1 MTDLDVIKN
10 QIDIVDLISNT
21 APLKKAGKYYKSNC
35 PFHQEK
41 TPSFIVD
48 DVRQTWRCYGACS
61 MGGDIFSFVMKAE
74 NIEFVEALHVLAE
87 TAGIQ
92 LESQEKVSDKGSLFD
107 ITLLAQKFFQDSI
120 RITEGK
126 IAAEYLSERGLSDE
140 MISKFGLGYSPRDGK
155 SLKRH
160 LLIKLIKRKGSL
172 LFKSGLLKNL
182 IIQFPLKK
190 LKKIR
195 IFLTYPS

>member
-107 ITLLAQKFFQDSI
+107 ITLLAQKFFQDYKLDKSLFLLLI
-120 RITEGK
+120 
-126 IAAEYLSERGLSDE
+126 
-140 MISKFGLGYSPRDGK
+140 YSPFQELVKLCFLWFQVGEKEIKLQCRLFLG
-155 SLKRH
+155 
-160 LLIKLIKRKGSL
+160 LLIYL
-172 LFKSGLLKNL
+172 
-182 IIQFPLKK
+182 
-190 LKKIR
+190 
-195 IFLTYPS
+195 